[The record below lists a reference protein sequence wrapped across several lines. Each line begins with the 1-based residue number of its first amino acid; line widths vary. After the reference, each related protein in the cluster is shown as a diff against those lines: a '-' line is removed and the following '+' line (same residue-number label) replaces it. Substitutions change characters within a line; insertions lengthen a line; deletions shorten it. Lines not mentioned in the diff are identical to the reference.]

1 MKRSCLLGNMSLFLK
16 VTIYNCLALCFPHF
30 SQAICVERQGFSN
43 CSFQLQNKY
52 LLHNIVPQCLGAA
65 SIFPSSHVAIFIG
78 HENNTQSHFP
88 IYHAHICVYLY
99 TISSSQQ
106 LCFDLKQTPHALP
119 IPGKRELS
127 NEGAALVMGQSPG
140 LWARTEPPSRRQ
152 NEGFRN
158 VYKGVHL
165 PMAENSQLAVRN
177 PPKIRIQRY
186 NFSSLQ
192 ENALNK
198 MMTITVTP
206 GNPIKMHRPCITVNL
221 YILIKYSPRF

>member
-30 SQAICVERQGFSN
+30 SQAICVEREGFSN

-78 HENNTQSHFP
+78 HENKQSHFP

-119 IPGKRELS
+119 IPENVGSVTRVQRS
-127 NEGAALVMGQSPG
+127 WWDRALGCGQGQSHPPG
-140 LWARTEPPSRRQ
+140 DRMKVSGMFTKGCIFPWLGIPS
-152 NEGFRN
+152 
-158 VYKGVHL
+158 L
-165 PMAENSQLAVRN
+165 L
-177 PPKIRIQRY
+177 
-186 NFSSLQ
+186 
-192 ENALNK
+192 
-198 MMTITVTP
+198 
-206 GNPIKMHRPCITVNL
+206 
-221 YILIKYSPRF
+221 